1 MDIPRTLRG
10 TAAAVAASTLLT
22 LTVVWMLLFG
32 ELSLTMALGGVLV
45 GTLIMLVFPL
55 PTVSLG
61 LRLHPVGLAVFL
73 GHFIVDL
80 VVSSAR
86 VVAQSFARRPPR
98 SSILAIP
105 LRTRS
110 DLLLTITAICVS
122 VIPGSV
128 IVEVRSGTF
137 TLFVHMLGT
146 DVDAADLLAIVEDS
160 MSSEIC
166 SGASASARCASSS
179 SRMPVV
185 GSSLTTI
192 WFGSGCRWV
201 SLKKPSRGERWNMS
215 RTSVWVA
222 GSRLPVRMWNGTP
235 AQRQLSISSVSAA

>member
-1 MDIPRTLRG
+1 MTPPSVIPKRSPLDLRIG
-10 TAAAVAASTLLT
+10 RRIINLPTLLT
-22 LTVVWMLLFG
+22 MTVVWMLLFG

-146 DVDAADLLAIVEDS
+146 DVDAAEDARRKVFALEERVARAFGTREEIERVE
-160 MSSEIC
+160 
-166 SGASASARCASSS
+166 
-179 SRMPVV
+179 
-185 GSSLTTI
+185 
-192 WFGSGCRWV
+192 
-201 SLKKPSRGERWNMS
+201 
-215 RTSVWVA
+215 A
-222 GSRLPVRMWNGTP
+222 GGDT
-235 AQRQLSISSVSAA
+235 